1 MRNQVTW
8 VQALLGEIRLGVDGE
23 EVGRGSDLRRG
34 RGFGEDRKRSKER
47 GSIDVLYFD
56 IDAVFWGPGTAWRL
70 CRSVCAAADKVA
82 VTVHI
87 LRVVMRKTL

>member
-1 MRNQVTW
+1 MHNQVTW
-8 VQALLGEIRLGVDGE
+8 FKALLGEIRLGVEGE

-56 IDAVFWGPGTAWRL
+56 IDAVLWGPGTSCQL
-70 CRSVCAAADKVA
+70 CRSVCATADKVPG
-82 VTVHI
+82 T
-87 LRVVMRKTL
+87 